1 MRGVR
6 AALQYAKPLKMKRR
20 EGEQPGQS
28 LPSRKAAHQKQ
39 RWIATHAGPLLPERA
54 RNADHIF
61 RSRAVLVQGRSRTS
75 MATTPSRGDTSP
87 LGWSIETRA
96 RWTDQAILGELN
108 ERAWKDNLYSRCAP
122 GQSARRW
129 EIDCSQS
136 VGWVGGKEWRGS
148 GATAARG
155 HASLASRSE
164 PPPAFLGRN
173 GKRTVYEDLM

>member
-1 MRGVR
+1 MISC
-6 AALQYAKPLKMKRR
+6 ARR
-20 EGEQPGQS
+20 TRTPDMGGSAWSVLVLAEGGTPET
-28 LPSRKAAHQKQ
+28 Q
-39 RWIATHAGPLLPERA
+39 RWIASHAGPLLPERA
-54 RNADHIF
+54 RNADHIS

-136 VGWVGGKEWRGS
+136 VGWVGEKVCAGWAGEITICSLSAIVDVSGCIGS
-148 GATAARG
+148 DDG
-155 HASLASRSE
+155 
-164 PPPAFLGRN
+164 
-173 GKRTVYEDLM
+173 